1 MSRTKRCA
9 RTLLALAVGLALL
22 AGCRTQTVVDVAV
35 RPDGSG
41 RVAVLVF
48 LDADA
53 AAKAGDL
60 GKVLRVG
67 DLEARAWKVVGP
79 APTAQVLS
87 TPGLDKVFSG
97 GGAAAVPA
105 GVEVVALT
113 HEFANVAQANALLA
127 GLSGARG
134 PLRDV
139 TVSRSSSFASTKITV
154 HGTLDFSR
162 GLDSLSDPALT
173 SALKGRTL
181 TQVAAELNGGTAPA
195 PGDVGLTLRVHGEG
209 VGLHAAAAPAAVHPG
224 DPARAVSYSGSQ
236 QHTAALLWA
245 GLAIL
250 LLLAAL
256 AAFVV
261 PRLPGRAPPPPPA
274 RKRQLRSADDGWE
287 LVEKR
292 TGTSAPPVP
301 KPGKGRHSRPR
312 GQPPSWRS

>member
-1 MSRTKRCA
+1 M
-9 RTLLALAVGLALL
+9 
-22 AGCRTQTVVDVAV
+22 
-35 RPDGSG
+35 
-41 RVAVLVF
+41 
-48 LDADA
+48 
-53 AAKAGDL
+53 
-60 GKVLRVG
+60 
-67 DLEARAWKVVGP
+67 
-79 APTAQVLS
+79 
-87 TPGLDKVFSG
+87 
-97 GGAAAVPA
+97 
-105 GVEVVALT
+105 
-113 HEFANVAQANALLA
+113 
-127 GLSGARG
+127 
-134 PLRDV
+134 
-139 TVSRSSSFASTKITV
+139 
-154 HGTLDFSR
+154 
-162 GLDSLSDPALT
+162 
-173 SALKGRTL
+173 
-181 TQVAAELNGGTAPA
+181 AAELNGGTAPA